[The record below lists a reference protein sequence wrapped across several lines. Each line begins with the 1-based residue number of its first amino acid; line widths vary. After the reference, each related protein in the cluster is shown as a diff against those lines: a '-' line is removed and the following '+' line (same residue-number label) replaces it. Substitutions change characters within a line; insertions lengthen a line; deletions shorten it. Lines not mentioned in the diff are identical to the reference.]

1 MRSLLHL
8 FNRYLARHPNLR
20 RKIVNAVYRI
30 PVLDM
35 RLRAVLDQREDL
47 AWRRLD
53 VDDLPE
59 DIQVVYERLRNQVKH
74 P

>member
-1 MRSLLHL
+1 MRSLLLL
-8 FNRYLARHPNLR
+8 FNRFLARHPSLR

-35 RLRAVLDQREDL
+35 RLRTVLDQRDDL
-47 AWRRLD
+47 TWRRLD
-53 VDDLPE
+53 VNDLPE
-59 DIQVVYERLRNQVKH
+59 DVQVVYERLRSRMKH

>member
-1 MRSLLHL
+1 MRGLLQL
-8 FNRYLARHPNLR
+8 VNRFLARHPSLR

-35 RLRAVLDQREDL
+35 RLRAALDQREVL
-47 AWRRLD
+47 TWRRLD

-59 DIQVVYERLRNQVKH
+59 DVQVVYERLRKRVKH

>member
-1 MRSLLHL
+1 MRSLLQL
-8 FNRYLARHPNLR
+8 VNRFLARHPNVR
-20 RKIVNAVYRI
+20 RKIVNAIYRI

-35 RLRAVLDQREDL
+35 RLRAVLGQREDL
-47 AWRRLD
+47 TWRRLD

-59 DIQVVYERLRNQVKH
+59 DVQIVYERLRNRMKR